1 MALKVVRKERKHRI
15 VSRASRRFHERVF
28 VMSVLTAAVGHGDT
42 PAHLARKRFTFFR
55 EHRSFQKTKEV
66 LGEKSRGLSEI

>member
-28 VMSVLTAAVGHGDT
+28 VMSVLTAAVGHSDS
-42 PAHLARKRFTFFR
+42 PARLAPKCFQFFR
-55 EHRSFQKTKEV
+55 EHRSFQR
-66 LGEKSRGLSEI
+66 SRKY